1 VEILPS
7 HHEIAGLGRDKV
19 EAKQVG
25 APCGD
30 DIVSSSR
37 QDVARSPVWPSPR
50 ARAARRYTSPGARV
64 VHAQHRALSSA
75 GATSPIGHFYF
86 SPSGRD
92 ITSVRGSV
100 PRFRLCEARHGLPVR
115 RARDRFRPGL
125 AQIRHR
131 LVPHLAPEGVVAEAL
146 DLVGHPVGGEPL
158 QRLED
163 PDVERPPLVAEQAL
177 VRHVVGQ
184 GMLEGVLHVREQA
197 RLVEKFRLPQGPS
210 ADRSPSSGS
219 SAIAAKIADGTSL
232 PMTAAV
238 WRSPLVAGGSRS
250 IRAARMA
257 CTVAGICTL
266 CTGRTSR

>member
-100 PRFRLCEARHGLPVR
+100 ERVGR
-115 RARDRFRPGL
+115 RWGTTSPAGQPCRGVMSGSGAGSTRPL
-125 AQIRHR
+125 T
-131 LVPHLAPEGVVAEAL
+131 AP
-146 DLVGHPVGGEPL
+146 
-158 QRLED
+158 
-163 PDVERPPLVAEQAL
+163 PPL
-177 VRHVVGQ
+177 
-184 GMLEGVLHVREQA
+184 
-197 RLVEKFRLPQGPS
+197 PS
-210 ADRSPSSGS
+210 
-219 SAIAAKIADGTSL
+219 
-232 PMTAAV
+232 
-238 WRSPLVAGGSRS
+238 
-250 IRAARMA
+250 
-257 CTVAGICTL
+257 
-266 CTGRTSR
+266 